1 MSIRP
6 IDQDK
11 CIGCGQCVTACPM
24 DVIRFDEKAGKAV
37 AVYIKDCYCCYN
49 CERECPVGAV
59 FVDPRRAFQ
68 IPPAW
73 L

>member
-1 MSIRP
+1 MSIKP
-6 IDQDK
+6 IDLNK
-11 CIGCGQCVTACPM
+11 CIGCRKCINSCPM
-24 DVIRFDEKAGKAV
+24 DVIRFDEEQGKAI
-37 AVYIKDCYCCYN
+37 AKYPKDCYCCYN
-49 CERECPVGAV
+49 CERVCPTGAV

>member
-6 IDQDK
+6 IDPDK
-11 CIGCGQCVTACPM
+11 CIGCQQCITACPM
-24 DVIRFDEKAGKAV
+24 DVIRFDETTHKAV
-37 AVYIKDCYCCYN
+37 AKYIKDCYCCYN
-49 CERECPVGAV
+49 CERECPTGAA
-59 FVDPRRAFQ
+59 FVDPRRAFH